1 MFVDLCHHLVIVQ
14 HVDLPDLAAGPHH
27 LTDLHVQV
35 AQLPVDRGA
44 HVKPGMAFLCQS
56 QVTPGILHFLLE
68 HNDLRVAANGIFR
81 LFLRDQ
87 LPVVDGV
94 LVIFLGHE
102 ILFLGDQVFLEKLLV
117 LQVFSFL
124 PFHVKLQRQPLLLQ
138 VQLFPFQVQQAIL
151 HGVLFLGKPI
161 LAIQYLRFQ
170 ILTFESDNDLSR
182 LHHFSLFHEN
192 LFHAS
197 PFLHG

>member
-1 MFVDLCHHLVIVQ
+1 MVRLSRPDIGRDGSRELQVGLKLPVLHVGVHLDHPHLVILPLSFQRGGQPLAYPIDIMFVDLCHHLVIVQ

-44 HVKPGMAFLCQS
+44 HVKPGIAFLCQS

-124 PFHVKLQRQPLLLQ
+124 PFHVKLQR
-138 VQLFPFQVQQAIL
+138 
-151 HGVLFLGKPI
+151 
-161 LAIQYLRFQ
+161 
-170 ILTFESDNDLSR
+170 
-182 LHHFSLFHEN
+182 
-192 LFHAS
+192 
-197 PFLHG
+197 